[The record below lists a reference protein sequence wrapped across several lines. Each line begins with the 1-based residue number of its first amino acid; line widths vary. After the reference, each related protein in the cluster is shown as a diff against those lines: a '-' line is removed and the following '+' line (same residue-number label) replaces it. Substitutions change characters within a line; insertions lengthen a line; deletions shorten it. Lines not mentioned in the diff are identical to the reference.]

1 MPPRFLRPALL
12 VWMIWLSA
20 AASAA
25 PLTLTCEIKGE
36 SYPIAKVERSR
47 VLVQKDGRLIPVPSN
62 AKWHLE
68 GDLRENAR
76 FVEWSPI
83 CGVSQ
88 LDLPDCKIGT
98 TPARMEANVGML
110 HRSEWANRP
119 FESPFLK
126 RWPEGLSTPGL
137 IVMAWV
143 LDGQVIAMDVDPVPA
158 STRAKEFRTS
168 ARLKLTPAEALGQP
182 VVLVWHEGAFAPAA
196 PRFAA
201 PEAQAAFWAVENNDL
216 AALQAAL
223 HAGVRARVRD
233 DDGYSLLYYASEA
246 GHLGMV
252 DALLAVGVKPG
263 VNRRKAKSVLLGAV
277 GSGREAV
284 VDRLLLAGADPDE
297 GVADQRPLVMAMHRR
312 LSGIALRLIAAK
324 AAVNEADDTGRRPLL
339 VALDEGLVNV
349 ANALMAKKAAQESD
363 KDQAARALIT
373 QAKKGHTA
381 SVRWLLKD
389 GVKPDVEF
397 RGGTA
402 LIVGADSGDPELAKA
417 LIAAGASPN
426 QAIASGLTPLM
437 AAARAGEDGYA
448 KALLDAGAD
457 ANAASDD
464 GRTALHFAA
473 GARADSLVDLLLARG
488 AKADVADKH
497 GVTPL
502 QLALQSGIRG
512 AANALVTK
520 GAALDLHAAS
530 APECMEIAI
539 AINAEEVVRMA
550 LAAGWPADTVF
561 QGGWPALRVAVETE
575 ATECAGLLRAAG
587 VGTETGGPVL
597 IRASKLDKKLVVARA
612 VQPKDPRDLDAD
624 FDAETIE
631 VDVVV
636 DPTGDVRF
644 PRIVG
649 SPDPVLVTATL
660 QAIRQWKFSVP
671 SSGGEVVACRVRVPV
686 IFAASKDIAHELF
699 DVDRTPQA
707 VKTVSPI
714 YPMDLRRKGITGEV
728 RLRFIV
734 KADGHVGYIRV
745 KSSSY
750 PSLDEAA
757 SLAVAQWIFRPA
769 ELEDKPVDVWVEQP
783 VIFSFNN

>member
-12 VWMIWLSA
+12 VWMMWLSA

-62 AKWHLE
+62 AKWRLE

-110 HRSEWANRP
+110 HRSEWAGRP

-137 IVMAWV
+137 IVMAWI

-158 STRAKEFRTS
+158 TTRAKEFRTS

-182 VVLVWHEGAFAPAA
+182 VVLVWHEGAFVAAA

-252 DALLAVGVKPG
+252 DALLAAGVKPG

-297 GVADQRPLVMAMHRR
+297 GIADQRPLVMAMHRR

-324 AAVNEADDTGRRPLL
+324 AAVNEADDTGRKPLL
-339 VALDEGLVNV
+339 VALDEGLVDV

-363 KDQAARALIT
+363 KDQATRALIT

-389 GVKPDVEF
+389 GIKPDVEF

-402 LIVGADSGDPELAKA
+402 LILGAATGDPELAGA
-417 LIAAGASPN
+417 LIAAGASPG
-426 QAIASGLTPLM
+426 QAVSSGLTPLI
-437 AAARAGEDGYA
+437 AAATAGQVAYGG
-448 KALLDAGAD
+448 ALLDAGAD
-457 ANAASDD
+457 PNVAMPD

-473 GARADSLVDLLLARG
+473 QARAGGFVQLLLARG
-488 AKADVADKH
+488 AKADVADGG
-497 GVTPL
+497 GVSPL
-502 QLALQSGIRG
+502 QAALRAGARG
-512 AANALVTK
+512 AANALAAK
-520 GAALDLHAAS
+520 GSIFDPHSPAGAEL
-530 APECMEIAI
+530 MEMAVAI
-539 AINAEEVVRMA
+539 DAEEVVRKA
-550 LAAGWPADTVF
+550 LAAGWSPDTVF
-561 QGGWPALRVAVETE
+561 PGGWPALRVAAEMD
-575 ATECAGLLRAAG
+575 AMACADLLRMAG
-587 VGTETGGPVL
+587 AKPGASDLTLV
-597 IRASKLDKKLVVARA
+597 RAGKLDAKIAVARL
-612 VQPKDPRDLDAD
+612 VKPKDPRD
-624 FDAETIE
+624 FDDQPEAETVE

-636 DPTGDVRF
+636 DRTGEVRF
-644 PRIVG
+644 PRLAG
-649 SPDPVLVTATL
+649 TPDPALATSTL
-660 QAIRQWKFSVP
+660 RAIRQWKFSVP
-671 SSGGEVVACRVRVPV
+671 LSGGKPVACRVHLPV
-686 IFAASKDIAHELF
+686 AFPGSKELAHELF
-699 DVDRTPQA
+699 DVDSTPRI
-707 VKTVSPI
+707 VKTVRPV
-714 YPMDLRRKGITGEV
+714 YPLELRKKGISGEV

-734 KADGHVGYIRV
+734 TADGHTDHIRV
-745 KSSSY
+745 KSSQY
-750 PSLDEAA
+750 PDLDEAA
-757 SLAVAQWIFRPA
+757 TQAVAQWIYQPA
-769 ELEDKPVDVWVEQP
+769 ELDGKPVDVWVELP
-783 VIFSFNN
+783 VLFTLND